1 MKTRIYIL
9 SAAAALLCC
18 ALALPAAAQEQAPAK
33 AAPQPAPAQEQISAK
48 VTVQPAPAPSPE
60 QAELAKL
67 TAENQLT
74 DQRLKKKLQQIN
86 AEKEELRA
94 QYELELQKQ
103 KSKAAE
109 LEAEL
114 ARTSAE
120 NRLAEEKRKLEISR
134 LETEYQKLAS
144 QNKLSAEQARTLTAA
159 QGDELSKLTLEN
171 RLAEEKNKKL
181 MSELALRIA
190 ALKAEN
196 DLNAEQ
202 QRSGLLAD
210 SREKNAIDL
219 ELKRLD
225 LEERKLKLEKMSLDA
240 RMSKLNSDL
249 DLRARKAEWKKESNT
264 EPVYTEQPYRAGKLT
279 VSDRRIPLNGP
290 IYDGVGDYV
299 TERINYFNNISTQP
313 IFIIIDYS
321 PGGSTAEGYA
331 ILKAMESS
339 RSPVYVVVKSMAA
352 SMAAVIATMAERS
365 YAYPSAKILHHQPSG
380 MMYGNIT
387 QRKEQLDFAREW
399 DKRLNAPVARKM
411 GISMEE
417 FRKRMYEK
425 NSDGDWVE
433 FGDKA
438 VEYKWVTST
447 VDKVEETGFFKNPD
461 EKNNRRGPEK
471 LAALGLEEK
480 MDEKGL
486 SFVTLPRLRPFDFY
500 FIYNP
505 DNYYRY

>member
-1 MKTRIYIL
+1 MKLRIHIL

-18 ALALPAAAQEQAPAK
+18 ALALPAAAQEQTPAK
-33 AAPQPAPAQEQISAK
+33 APAQPAPAQEQISAK

-114 ARTSAE
+114 TRASAE
-120 NRLAEEKRKLEISR
+120 NK
-134 LETEYQKLAS
+134 
-144 QNKLSAEQARTLTAA
+144 
-159 QGDELSKLTLEN
+159 
-171 RLAEEKNKKL
+171 LAEEKNKKL
-181 MSELALRIA
+181 MAELALRIA

-249 DLRARKAEWKKESNT
+249 DLRAKKSEWKKESNT
-264 EPVYTEQPYRAGKLT
+264 DPVYTEQPFKAGKLT

-313 IFIIIDYS
+313 VFIVIDYC
-321 PGGSTAEGYA
+321 PGGSTSEGYA

-339 RSPVYVVVKSMAA
+339 RAPVYVTVKYMAA
-352 SMAAVIATMAERS
+352 SMAAVITTLAEKSYVYPNAT
-365 YAYPSAKILHHQPSG
+365 ILHHQPWG
-380 MMYGNIT
+380 AMVGNLT
-387 QRKEQLDFAREW
+387 QQKERLDLVREW
-399 DKRLNAPVARKM
+399 DRRLNSPVAKKM
-411 GISMEE
+411 GLTMDE
-417 FRKRMYEK
+417 FHKKMYEK
-425 NSDGDWVE
+425 NSDGDWRE

-438 VEYKWVTST
+438 VEYKWVTGT
-447 VDKVEETGFFKNPD
+447 VEKVEETGVFKNPD
-461 EKNNRRGPEK
+461 EKPSPKAMRGM
-471 LAALGLEEK
+471 AGLELSEK
-480 MDEKGL
+480 MDENGKPYV
-486 SFVTLPRLRPFDFY
+486 SLPRLKPFDFY
-500 FIYNP
+500 YIYNP
-505 DNYYRY
+505 DKYYRE